1 MKSTE
6 RKVSPVSEYYVY
18 SPSRT
23 AQEVFLYPMQCGL
36 FTYEPGYVLRRRSFD
51 SFLVMYI
58 PKGTMLLDRAG
69 KTQEVRGKSF
79 VLLDC
84 YEPHGYSTEE
94 GCECLWLHF
103 DGVMAR
109 KYVQLI
115 QDRLGSV
122 FFLEDPMPVIRKMQT
137 ILRIFRE
144 HETVQEPLM
153 SKYITDMLTAFMLSG
168 QGRETARNYA
178 DLTEQAVHYINEHF
192 HEDISVDQLASLSGL
207 SRYYFIRVFRQ
218 ETGYTPH
225 EYLVNRRMA
234 TARYLLKYSSLSSK
248 EICFQSG
255 FSGDSVFCS
264 AFRKQHGMTP
274 QQYREAM
281 NGGESPG

>member
-1 MKSTE
+1 MRT
-6 RKVSPVSEYYVY
+6 
-18 SPSRT
+18 SRS
-23 AQEVFLYPMQCGL
+23 
-36 FTYEPGYVLRRRSFD
+36 R
-51 SFLVMYI
+51 
-58 PKGTMLLDRAG
+58 
-69 KTQEVRGKSF
+69 
-79 VLLDC
+79 
-84 YEPHGYSTEE
+84 H
-94 GCECLWLHF
+94 
-103 DGVMAR
+103 
-109 KYVQLI
+109 
-115 QDRLGSV
+115 
-122 FFLEDPMPVIRKMQT
+122 
-137 ILRIFRE
+137 
-144 HETVQEPLM
+144 
-153 SKYITDMLTAFMLSG
+153 
-168 QGRETARNYA
+168 
-178 DLTEQAVHYINEHF
+178 HYINEHF

-255 FSGDSVFCS
+255 FSGESVFCS